1 MHPSELPPS
10 AQMMNL
16 LWGKAIATTLSALA
30 KLGVADQM
38 GAEPATAESLAAV
51 TGANA
56 GALYRVMRMLASIGV
71 FQELAGQRFAL
82 TPMGLCLRADA
93 PDSVR
98 CVAMMVGDEWQMRGY
113 ENVLHSVRT
122 GENAVQLPMERTRLK
137 CSRS

>member
-38 GAEPATAESLAAV
+38 GDEPATAESLAAA

-56 GALYRVMRMLASIGV
+56 GALYRVMRMLPSIGV
-71 FQELAGQRFAL
+71 FQDLPAQRFAL
-82 TPMGLCLRADA
+82 TPVGRCLCAEFR
-93 PDSVR
+93 SNFVSQEFRWKKRVR
-98 CVAMMVGDEWQMRGY
+98 KR
-113 ENVLHSVRT
+113 
-122 GENAVQLPMERTRLK
+122 
-137 CSRS
+137 